1 MVIDH
6 HHVGRQSL
14 FTRFHDKAFF
24 VIGAIAAQ
32 AIVARGGDARPNHG
46 VFWHA
51 VEFAFIAAFAVFRK
65 GLDDM
70 QILRIVTRGKAA
82 LLGGTR

>member
-6 HHVGRQSL
+6 HHIGCQSL
-14 FTRFHDKAFF
+14 FTRLHNKAFF

-51 VEFAFIAAFAVFRK
+51 VEFAFIAAFAVFSK
-65 GLDDM
+65 GLNHM
-70 QILRIVTRGKAA
+70 QILRVVT
-82 LLGGTR
+82 